1 MAPAGT
7 PEQPTNAASLSLAS
21 VPPGEQV
28 LYLTPPVAMETIRTD
43 QEGTG
48 QEGGHRHAPLGP

>member
-28 LYLTPPVAMETIRTD
+28 LYLTPPVAMETIGTN

-48 QEGGHRHAPLGP
+48 